1 MYKTIKI
8 LFIISVYLSTCYSY
22 AQQNTVGNDSVTSY
36 DLAYNKLKQLYLKQL
51 DSDIYCKKKAVFRK
65 FYKKMNFEG
74 DASEITPDP
83 LPWIEDNLEKTNF
96 FSVTEA
102 ELEWAQY
109 MVLYEKDQKQNADYY
124 NFLFESIPK
133 FGAKIVTE
141 LMDYIITN
149 HLDKFLCKDSP
160 EELYKD

>member
-1 MYKTIKI
+1 MKIIKVI
-8 LFIISVYLSTCYSY
+8 FIISVYLSTCYSF
-22 AQQNTVGNDSVTSY
+22 AQQGVSTDSITSY
-36 DLAYNKLKQLYLKQL
+36 DLAYNKLKKLYLKQL
-51 DSDIYCKKKAVFRK
+51 DSDIYCKKKAVFRA
-65 FYKKMNFEG
+65 FYKKMNFDG
-74 DASEITPDP
+74 DTSEITPDP
-83 LPWIEDNLEKTNF
+83 LPWIEDNLEKTDF

-109 MVLYEKDQKQNADYY
+109 MVLYEEDQKQNADYY

-141 LMDYIITN
+141 LMDDIVTN

-160 EELYKD
+160 TELYKD

>member
-1 MYKTIKI
+1 MKIIKGI
-8 LFIISVYLSTCYSY
+8 FIMSIYLSTCYSF
-22 AQQNTVGNDSVTSY
+22 AQQNTLSDSLTSY
-36 DLAYNKLKQLYLKQL
+36 DLAFNRLKKLYLKQL
-51 DSDIYCKKKAVFRK
+51 DSNIYCKKKAAYRK

-74 DASEITPDP
+74 DVSEIAPDP
-83 LPWIEDNLEKTNF
+83 IPWIKDNLEKTDF

-109 MVLYEKDQKQNADYY
+109 MVLDEEDQKQNSDYY

-141 LMDYIITN
+141 LMDDIVTN

-160 EELYKD
+160 RELYKD